1 MTDEE
6 FLRLLQEARAEA
18 RRTSLPPPVT
28 AAEGESLYEL
38 RGRHAESGA
47 AAH

>member
-6 FLRLLQEARAEA
+6 LLRLLAEARAEA
-18 RRTSLPPPVT
+18 RKTSLPPVT
-28 AAEGESLYEL
+28 AEDESLYEL
-38 RGRHAESGA
+38 LGRHAESGG